1 MDGLQF
7 ADEAMYSSSESD
19 HSNVHH
25 AGHSLAPAAAVPITP
40 QHVAGVL
47 AAGSTRPHLKADLI
61 ALVNNHFPIDG
72 DFPHIHSTLVS
83 VLQQRAYISIKDVSR
98 LGHAFQRHD
107 FRALSLADQKL
118 REALMVQVCDGSQES
133 KNYDR
138 LADFFVAAYDAHAAT
153 LAATRSPAPN
163 NPRVPSLAETTSA
176 LVNAVRTQMQAD
188 VFFKHVYEIY
198 FGLSTPVALS
208 RPDLVNKDG
217 QVRCGWPGC
226 EHSHWYTWHFPSKR
240 SFERLF
246 DHLRTHGSSSSTS
259 SSSPGKRSASTTSPV
274 RAPKRATD
282 GQRTL
287 QQTVAA
293 HAASVSSRDNR
304 VTQQQASTQQ
314 CL

>member
-1 MDGLQF
+1 MDGFHF

-19 HSNVHH
+19 HSSVQH
-25 AGHSLAPAAAVPITP
+25 AAPSLAPAGAVPTTPQNAAV
-40 QHVAGVL
+40 L
-47 AAGSTRPHLKADLI
+47 AGSTRPHLKADLI

-72 DFPHIHSTLVS
+72 DFPHIHATLAS
-83 VLQQRAYISIKDVSR
+83 VLQQRAYISIKDIAR
-98 LGHAFQRHD
+98 LGQAFQRHD
-107 FRALSLADQKL
+107 FRALSVADQKL

-138 LADFFVAAYDAHAAT
+138 LADFFAAAYDAHAAT

-163 NPRVPSLAETTSA
+163 NARVPSLAETISA
-176 LVNAVRTQMQAD
+176 LANAVRTQMQTD
-188 VFFKHVYEIY
+188 VFFKHIYDIY
-198 FGLSTPVALS
+198 FGLSTPVALL
-208 RPDLVNKDG
+208 RADLVNKDG

-246 DHLRTHGSSSSTS
+246 DHLRTHAS
-259 SSSPGKRSASTTSPV
+259 SSSPGKRAASTTSPV
-274 RAPKRATD
+274 RAPKRTAD

-293 HAASVSSRDNR
+293 HAASVSSRDNNR